1 MIISKEDVEMAQIR
15 MDNFKRIE
23 KNRNM
28 VHDVVYAT
36 YTVFE
41 QNGERYLQIDTYG
54 KSDRENPDKI
64 SQSIQ
69 IDKEMAQGLIEMMK
83 KEFKLM

>member
-1 MIISKEDVEMAQIR
+1 MAHIKV
-15 MDNFKRIE
+15 DKFDRIE

-41 QNGERYLQIDTYG
+41 QSGKRYFQIDTYG
-54 KSDRENPDKI
+54 KTSRENPAKI

-69 IDKEMAQGLIEMMK
+69 LDKEMAQELIVLMK
-83 KEFKLM
+83 KEFDLA

>member
-1 MIISKEDVEMAQIR
+1 
-15 MDNFKRIE
+15 
-23 KNRNM
+23 M

>member
-1 MIISKEDVEMAQIR
+1 MAQIR